1 MILANIINFF
11 CIYKE
16 LEDIKL
22 YVASSIYVQD
32 EFELLTEFL
41 TIGREFYQSE
51 ISKIDFKNID
61 AAEKIN
67 NWVKQ
72 KTNNK
77 IPNLVASGDLF

>member
-1 MILANIINFF
+1 M
-11 CIYKE
+11 
-16 LEDIKL
+16 EDIKL